1 MPASLIENDSLLA
14 IDVGTAT
21 TRALLFDVVEG
32 SYRFIASGQA
42 PTTAE
47 APMKDVGEGVRM
59 AIETLQTVTG
69 QNLLDTDGRLIMPVQ
84 PDGQGVDS
92 VAATISAGPALRTV
106 IVGLLE
112 EVSLTSARQLAE
124 TTYTSIVE
132 TLDMNDRRPQDEQI
146 DSVIRARPDL
156 VIITG
161 GTDEGASN
169 SVQKALEAIGLT
181 CYLMPAEKRP
191 AVLFAGNQ
199 ELTEDVRSSLGKLA
213 GKLRFSPNVRP
224 SLDTEDLSPAS
235 KTLAELV
242 PDIRKE
248 QLKGVG
254 ELDSW
259 SGGHLLPSAY
269 GMGRIIRFL
278 SQMYSKGILGV
289 DVGAS
294 ATVVAAGFTGEHSVS
309 VYPQFGVGEHVAGL
323 LRYISLE
330 HIMRWLLLDIAPD
343 KVRDYLYQQALYPT
357 SIPATKEDLAI
368 SQALA
373 REVLRLSL
381 KAATSSFPPNEK
393 SLRHDLLP
401 VFEMILA
408 GGSPITSAPT
418 FGQSLLL
425 LLDAIQPVGVSTVVL
440 DQNNLLSLLGV
451 AAEKNNLIPVQVLES
466 NAFVNLATVVS
477 PIASASYG
485 APVVRAR
492 LIPDSGNEVKVDV
505 KHGNLEILPL
515 PANQM
520 AQLALQPARRVDIG
534 FGPGRSGA
542 MRVVGGVL
550 GVVIDARGRPLV
562 LPEDPTRRRELIK
575 KWLWTVGG

>member
-69 QNLLDTDGRLIMPVQ
+69 HNLLDTDGRLIMPVQ

-112 EVSLTSARQLAE
+112 EVSLTSAQHLAE

-199 ELTEDVRSSLGKLA
+199 ELTEEVRSSLGKLA
-213 GKLRFSPNVRP
+213 SKLRFSPNVRP
-224 SLDTEDLSPAS
+224 SLDTEDLGPAS
-235 KTLAELV
+235 KALAELV
-242 PDIRKE
+242 PDIRKG

-278 SQMYSKGILGV
+278 SQVYSKGILGV

-309 VYPQFGVGEHVAGL
+309 VYPQFGMGEHVAGL

-330 HIMRWLLLDIAPD
+330 HIMRWMLLDIAPD

-408 GGSPITSAPT
+408 GGSPITNAPT

-492 LIPDSGNEVKVDV
+492 LIPDSGNEAKVDV

-520 AQLALQPARRVDIG
+520 GQLALQPARRVDVG

-550 GVVIDARGRPLV
+550 GVVIDARGRPLA